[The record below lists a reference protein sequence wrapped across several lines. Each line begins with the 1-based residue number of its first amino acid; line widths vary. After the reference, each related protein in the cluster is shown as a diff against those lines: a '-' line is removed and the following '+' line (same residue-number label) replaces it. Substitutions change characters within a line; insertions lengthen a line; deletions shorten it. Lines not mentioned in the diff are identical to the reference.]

1 MNSTSVCVFLTIMV
15 KMSIIWESRER
26 LTRIGLGRK
35 RNDINI
41 VSMHEILKIKNLTLK
56 KEKNSNT
63 ACYSIIALRK
73 NCAN

>member
-1 MNSTSVCVFLTIMV
+1 MNSTSMCVFITIMV

-26 LTRIGLGRK
+26 LTRIGHGRE

-56 KEKNSNT
+56 KEIKF
-63 ACYSIIALRK
+63 
-73 NCAN
+73 